1 MVWIKAWVKGAASS
15 PCPIS
20 KNKKEQMR
28 ELREILAKHRYKL
41 TI

>member
-1 MVWIKAWVKGAASS
+1 LRGHVEYAR
-15 PCPIS
+15 PIG
-20 KNKKEQMR
+20 KNKKEQKR